1 MSMKRVALAAWMMAA
16 GLTGA
21 MAQDAPPYV
30 GQWAVEGPD
39 ACRDGSND
47 DLKVTFTA
55 KQLDYY
61 ASTCRVVSSR
71 RLSKSGNN
79 AQRLKLACEGEG
91 VKTSREVILIVL
103 EKTEQRPELL
113 MHIDAADW
121 ATLIYQRCD
130 K

>member
-1 MSMKRVALAAWMMAA
+1 MKRAVLAAFMVATGA
-16 GLTGA
+16 FGA
-21 MAQDAPPYV
+21 MAQEVPSYV

-47 DLKVTFTA
+47 DLKASFTTR
-55 KQLDYY
+55 QIDYY

-71 RLSKSGNN
+71 RLSKSGND
-79 AQRLKLACEGEG
+79 AHRLKLSCEGEG
-91 VKTSREVILIVL
+91 VKSSRDVILIVL

-121 ATLIYQRCD
+121 ATLIYQRCSG
-130 K
+130 

>member
-1 MSMKRVALAAWMMAA
+1 MVAAA
-16 GLTGA
+16 LTHA
-21 MAQDAPPYV
+21 TAQDVPPYV

-61 ASTCRVVSSR
+61 ASACRVVSSR
-71 RLSKSGNN
+71 RLSTSGNN
-79 AQRLKLACEGEG
+79 AHRLKLSCEGEG
-91 VKTSREVILIVL
+91 LKTSRELILIVL

-113 MHIDAADW
+113 MHIDAASW
-121 ATLIYQRCD
+121 ATLSYQRCS